1 VSLPTEVS
9 KLVKLHTLALSSNP
23 KLNFGEAF
31 TILSQL
37 PTLEKL
43 FLVGNRLEALP
54 DSIGKLI
61 GLKVLFLN
69 ENPLSAEER
78 ERIKKLLPHCEIKF

>member
-1 VSLPTEVS
+1 MSLPTEIG
-9 KLVKLHTLALSSNP
+9 KLAKLHTLALSSNP
-23 KLNFGEAF
+23 KFNFGEVF
-31 TILSQL
+31 MPLSQL
-37 PTLEKL
+37 PALDKL
-43 FLVGNRLEALP
+43 SLVGNRLETLP